1 MGTHR
6 VSSSPPP
13 PVVPNPS
20 PTQPRFGALLCVD
33 QDDIFGVVPFLLAKE
48 GVAPKSGLTF
58 TAKDPL
64 TVVFSIDTT
73 VLKVCRVDGQDK
85 SVRGSWRLSR
95 RVLAAAAGGG
105 GGGWWFMVVVLPL
118 FLAADLLWQPPSSS
132 VF

>member
-1 MGTHR
+1 MDGWMGTHR

-64 TVVFSIDTT
+64 TVVFSIDTA
-73 VLKVCRVDGQDK
+73 VLKVCRVDDQEK
-85 SVRGSWRLSR
+85 SVRASWRLF
-95 RVLAAAAGGG
+95 LPPPPL
-105 GGGWWFMVVVLPL
+105 VVVVVVVVVVV
-118 FLAADLLWQPPSSS
+118 DGGSGGLWWWCCLY
-132 VF
+132 F